1 MNLLI
6 NHLGYKINGY
16 KKAVLEAPPDA
27 GFTGFLVREAD
38 SDKTVYEDRPETAVH
53 VAGWRDWYFSIL
65 DFSGFSAYGGYYIM
79 AVAGSQ
85 NIRSQ
90 RFEIRD
96 DPYLTETLSVVL
108 ENITSQRCAG
118 AYDEADRSMSFFGR
132 RADRVDVHGGWYDAS
147 ADASKYLSHLSYAN
161 YLNPQQTPLVVWSL
175 AFARDLVLG
184 QKKVTWKYL
193 PERITAEAIY
203 GADFLVRMQDPEG
216 YFYMTV
222 YDGWSLN
229 PRRREI
235 CSFSTLRG
243 IKSDEYR
250 CAYRQGG
257 GLAIA
262 ALARVSTLDRAGD
275 YDPHTYLETAKRGFY
290 HLEENNLRY
299 LDDGSENIIDDY
311 CALLAACELFLAVRE
326 PEFLQ
331 SAEYRAERLLA
342 RISDDD
348 AYSGWWR
355 ADDNG
360 KRPFFHAS
368 DAGMPLVAL
377 MRFLDL
383 PQSAQ
388 KRAEIIS
395 VIRKSLEFELT
406 ITREVNNPF
415 GYARQYVKP
424 VGGPKKGAFFF
435 PHHNESG
442 YWWQGESA
450 RLASL
455 STAALLA
462 AGLYEDDAAFISA
475 LRRYAQDQL
484 DWILG
489 LNPFDVCMLHGKGR
503 NNPAFKKGD
512 MGNTAGGIC
521 NGITAG
527 LYDELDIDFLPE
539 TQAHNPAANW
549 RWVEQWLPHAAWYI
563 LAVTAG
569 TAIP

>member
-16 KKAVLEAPPDA
+16 KKAVLEAPSDD
-27 GFTGFLVREAD
+27 GFSGFVVREAD
-38 SDKTVYEDRPETAVH
+38 TDKTIFEGRAGKTAP
-53 VAGWRDWYFSIL
+53 VACWRDWHFSVL
-65 DFSGFSAYGGYYIM
+65 DFSACTEYGSYYIT
-79 AVAGSQ
+79 ATAGSRS
-85 NIRSQ
+85 IRSQ
-90 RFEIRD
+90 RFEIRE
-96 DPYLTETLSVVL
+96 DPYFTETLSAVL
-108 ENITSQRCAG
+108 ANITSQRCAG
-118 AYDEADRSMSFFGR
+118 AYDKADRSMSFFGQ

-147 ADASKYLSHLSYAN
+147 GDASKYLSHLSYAN

-175 AFARDLVLG
+175 AFTRDMILR
-184 QKKVTWKYL
+184 QKKVPWKYL
-193 PERITAEAIY
+193 PERITAEALY

-229 PRRREI
+229 PKQREI
-235 CSFSTLRG
+235 CSFSTLKG

-257 GLAIA
+257 GMAIA
-262 ALARVSTLDRAGD
+262 ALARAAALNRAGN
-275 YDPHTYLETAKRGFY
+275 YDPHTYLETAKKGFY

-299 LDDGSENIIDDY
+299 LDDGCENIIDDY
-311 CALLAACELFLAVRE
+311 CALLAACELFLAGRE
-326 PEFLQ
+326 TEFLQ
-331 SAEYRAERLLA
+331 RARYRAERLLA
-342 RISDDD
+342 RISDDE

-355 ADDNG
+355 ADDRG

-383 PQSAQ
+383 PHSERE
-388 KRAEIIS
+388 KAEVIS
-395 VIRKSLEFELT
+395 VVRKSLEFELA

-415 GYARQYVKP
+415 GYARQYIKP
-424 VGGPKKGAFFF
+424 VGGPKKSAFFF
-435 PHHNESG
+435 PHQNESG
-442 YWWQGESA
+442 YWWQGENA

-462 AGLYEDDAAFISA
+462 APLFEDDAAFISV
-475 LRRYAQDQL
+475 LRQYAQDQL

-503 NNPAFKKGD
+503 NNPSFKKGD
-512 MGNTAGGIC
+512 MGNAPGGIC
-521 NGITAG
+521 NGITSDF
-527 LYDELDIDFLPE
+527 YDELGIDFRPD
-539 TQAHNPAANW
+539 TQAYNPAANW

-563 LAVTAG
+563 LAVIAG
-569 TAIP
+569 MSTL